1 MIEETKSR
9 QSINIQ
15 IEISPPPP
23 PLPLADRR
31 KEKKKWNDSDSFP
44 ALWLTGPVQT
54 FVILKELSSQAESGQ
69 NVDETWTQFPNSK
82 MEWPNDSESKI

>member
-23 PLPLADRR
+23 PPSHWLTG
-31 KEKKKWNDSDSFP
+31 EKKKKSGMIPIRFPRSD
-44 ALWLTGPVQT
+44 
-54 FVILKELSSQAESGQ
+54 
-69 NVDETWTQFPNSK
+69 
-82 MEWPNDSESKI
+82 